1 MKVTDAYRVSLVA
14 AHGARL
20 RKRGGV
26 VDEADRVPASADQV
40 VFSGHSVEVGR
51 ARLLALQAPELRAPL
66 VDAIRVSIQ
75 SGQYQ
80 VSGADVAPKLIREH
94 LSLARV

>member
-14 AHGARL
+14 AHGVRL
-20 RKRGGV
+20 RRRGGE
-26 VDEADRVPASADQV
+26 VDAADRVPASADQV
-40 VFSGHSVEVGR
+40 FLSGRGVEVGR

-66 VDAIRVSIQ
+66 VDAIRASIQ

-94 LSLARV
+94 LTLARV